1 MKLADIIHPEAV
13 IPELKGTTRNDVIR
27 ELVQA
32 LADAGAI
39 DADAAETAAK
49 AVILREREGTTG
61 FGYGVAVPHEKVKC
75 VKKVVAA
82 IGRSS
87 RGVDFASL
95 DRAPVYSIVLLL
107 SPHPHGPAGAS
118 EAHLAAM
125 ERIFRLLQQ
134 ENFRRFLRRADTR
147 EAIIDLIKEAD
158 ELREE

>member
-13 IPELKGTTRNDVIR
+13 IPELKATTRNDVIR

-39 DADAAETAAK
+39 DADAADAAAK

-61 FGYGVAVPHEKVKC
+61 FGYGVAVPHQKVKC

-107 SPHPHGPAGAS
+107 SPGGAN

-125 ERIFRLLQQ
+125 EKIFRLLQQ

-147 EAIIDLIKEAD
+147 EAITDLIKEAD

>member
-39 DADAAETAAK
+39 DADAAEAAAK
-49 AVILREREGTTG
+49 AVILRERQGTTG
-61 FGYGVAVPHEKVKC
+61 FGYGVAVPHQKVKC

-107 SPHPHGPAGAS
+107 SPDGAD

-125 ERIFRLLQQ
+125 EKIFRRLQQ

-147 EAIIDLIKEAD
+147 EAITDLIKEAD
-158 ELREE
+158 ELQEE

>member
-39 DADAAETAAK
+39 DADAADTAAK
-49 AVILREREGTTG
+49 AVILRERQGTTG
-61 FGYGVAVPHEKVKC
+61 FGYGVAVPHQKVKC

-107 SPHPHGPAGAS
+107 SPDGAD

-125 ERIFRLLQQ
+125 EKIFRRLQQ

-147 EAIIDLIKEAD
+147 EAITDLIKEAD
-158 ELREE
+158 ELQEE